1 MRCYNCGAE
10 LTINPFCTNCGAD
23 IREYRRII
31 WTSNQYYNDGLTKA
45 KVRDLSGAVLSLR
58 ACLKLNRTNIE
69 ARNLLGLVYFEMGE
83 AVAAFA
89 EWVVSK
95 SLKPDR
101 NIADD
106 FMDTIQSNPGRLDTI
121 NHSIKK
127 YNQALSYARQGSL
140 DLSVIQLKKVLQMN
154 PNLVVAYELLGLLYL
169 QGEEYNRAR
178 RILNQALRIDRNNT
192 RVLYYLKEAEE
203 GIAARYSG
211 DPGSSRRRRSAGR
224 ASADAITYTSGNET
238 IIQPVNSGD
247 RGGSS
252 ALLNIIIGAVIGCLL
267 MLFLVL
273 PSRIRSANNK
283 MNDQLKEL
291 SDEITEKDAD
301 IEEQKKTIASL
312 QSENNELKGSIG
324 DLSGESGMA
333 ERYDYLAEAA
343 LNYIKDPDDVT
354 GTESMLAL
362 IPTGS
367 ASANAI
373 NLEIETVGDLDPAI
387 YSQSFRSLYNYLDND
402 VSSRAARSYIDKG
415 KQEFEDG
422 HYQSAIEDLLKATE
436 IAPLNDEAWY
446 YLAESYKQSG
456 DSIHATQAYSRIV
469 NEMADSEY
477 ADKAR
482 TNLSNGAAADNTNED
497 QAGNND
503 TADQDNTDNGE
514 AAAPDADADLIAQA
528 LAMQALQAGAGA
540 DTETG
545 AE

>member
-95 SLKPDR
+95 NLKPDK

-106 FMDTIQSNPGRLDTI
+106 FMETIQSNPSRLDTI

-127 YNQALSYARQGSL
+127 YNQALAYARQGSL

-169 QGEEYNRAR
+169 QAEEFNRAR
-178 RILNQALRIDRNNT
+178 RILNQALKIDRNNT
-192 RVLYYLKEAEE
+192 RVLSYLKEAEE
-203 GIAARYSG
+203 GIASRYADSPSARRKRG
-211 DPGSSRRRRSAGR
+211 GGR
-224 ASADAITYTSGNET
+224 ASADSITYTSGNET
-238 IIQPVNSGD
+238 IIQPVNSAE

-252 ALLNIIIGAVIGCLL
+252 ALLNIVIGIIVGSLL

-273 PSRIRSANNK
+273 PARIRSASNK
-283 MNDQLKEL
+283 MNDQLKEV
-291 SDEITEKDAD
+291 SDELTVKNAD
-301 IEEQKKTIASL
+301 IEEQQKKIEAL
-312 QSENNELKGSIG
+312 QNENSELKGSIG
-324 DLSGESGMA
+324 DLSGKSGMG
-333 ERYDYLAEAA
+333 ERYDHLAEAA
-343 LNYIKDPDDVT
+343 LNYMKNPDDVT
-354 GTESMLAL
+354 GTEAFLKL
-362 IPTGS
+362 IPTTS

-373 NLEIETVGDLDPAI
+373 SLDIETVGGLDPTI
-387 YSQSFRSLYNYLDND
+387 YSEAFRNLYNYLDSD
-402 VSSRAARSYIDKG
+402 VSSRAARTYIQRG
-415 KQEFEDG
+415 REEFED
-422 HYQSAIEDLLKATE
+422 HQYQSAIADLLKATE
-436 IAPLNDEAWY
+436 IAPLDDEAWF
-446 YLAESYKQSG
+446 YLAESYKESG
-456 DSIHATQAYSRIV
+456 DTVHATQAYSKIV
-469 NEMADSEY
+469 NEMADSIY

-482 TNLSNGAAADNTNED
+482 SNLSNGAAADDTNQD
-497 QAGNND
+497 QTDDNDNGGEEEENND
-503 TADQDNTDNGE
+503 TAEVTNE
-514 AAAPDADADLIAQA
+514 DLIAQA
-528 LAMQALQAGAGA
+528 LAMQALQAGAGE
-540 DTETG
+540 TENG

>member
-83 AVAAFA
+83 AVSAFA

-95 SLKPDR
+95 NLKPDK

-106 FMDTIQSNPGRLDTI
+106 FMETIQSNPSRLDTI

-127 YNQALSYARQGSL
+127 YNQALAYARQGSL

-169 QGEEYNRAR
+169 QAEEFNLAQ
-178 RILNQALRIDRNNT
+178 RILNHALRIDRNNT
-192 RVLYYLKEAEE
+192 RVLYDLKEAEE
-203 GIAARYSG
+203 VIASRYAESSG
-211 DPGSSRRRRSAGR
+211 FRKKRGGGR

-238 IIQPVNSGD
+238 IIQPVNSVE

-252 ALLNIIIGAVIGCLL
+252 TLLNIVIGVVIGSLL

-273 PSRIRSANNK
+273 PARIRSASNK
-283 MNDQLKEL
+283 MNDQIKEV
-291 SDEITEKDAD
+291 SDELTIKNAD
-301 IEEQKKTIASL
+301 IEEQQKKIESL
-312 QSENNELKGSIG
+312 QSENNELRGSLG
-324 DLSGESGMA
+324 DLAGESGMA

-343 LNYIKDPDDVT
+343 LNYIKNPDDVT
-354 GTESMLAL
+354 GTETMLKQ
-362 IPTGS
+362 IPASS

-373 NLEIETVGDLDPAI
+373 SLNLESVGGLDSTI
-387 YSQSFRSLYNYLDND
+387 YSQAFRDLYNYLDSD
-402 VSSRAARSYIDKG
+402 VSSRAARTYIERG
-415 KQEFEDG
+415 KQEFED
-422 HYQSAIEDLLKATE
+422 HQYQSAIADLIKATE
-436 IAPLNDEAWY
+436 IAPLDDEAWF
-446 YLAESYKQSG
+446 YLAESYKESG
-456 DSIHATQAYSRIV
+456 DSIHATQAYSKIV
-469 NEMADSEY
+469 NEMADSGY
-477 ADKAR
+477 ADRAR
-482 TNLSNGAAADNTNED
+482 SNLSNGAAADNTD
-497 QAGNND
+497 QGQADNDNAGQ
-503 TADQDNTDNGE
+503 AD
-514 AAAPDADADLIAQA
+514 AAAVNNEDLIAQA
-528 LAMQALQAGAGA
+528 LAMQAMQAGAG